1 MACIN
6 RVNECVVKGGDNFY
20 VNVGIITLEDVIA
33 QLLGKH
39 EPEEAVQGSDPVLR
53 QSKEFEQR

>member
-1 MACIN
+1 M
-6 RVNECVVKGGDNFY
+6 VKGGDNFY